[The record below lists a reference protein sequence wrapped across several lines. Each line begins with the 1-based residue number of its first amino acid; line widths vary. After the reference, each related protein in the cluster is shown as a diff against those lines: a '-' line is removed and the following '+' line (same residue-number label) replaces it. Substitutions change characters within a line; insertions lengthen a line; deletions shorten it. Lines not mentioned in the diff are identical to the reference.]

1 MGNEKSKGKT
11 EAELREE
18 MWKEFEEKAR
28 AAQEKRDEEDR

>member
-1 MGNEKSKGKT
+1 MGNKNDKGKT

-18 MWKEFEEKAR
+18 MWKEFEEQAR